1 MKLNLLFD
9 MRSTILPIAIF
20 FVLLSSGCKKE
31 GCTSSCAENYDEKA
45 KVDDG
50 KCSGCT
56 DAQADNYCPG
66 ASIDNGSCQYDDV
79 SLTVEFVHNVGSAS
93 VNFDT
98 LIYVSNAGNSYSV
111 ELLKYFISDIRFHSS
126 TGSDVLVDE
135 IHYVDA
141 RESATTTYLPAT
153 KVKKGSYT
161 HVSFV
166 FGIDENKNTTGLFTN
181 PPEVLMEW
189 PVLMGGG
196 YHMMKL
202 EGRHD
207 SSGVFKS
214 YRAHLGSLNGVPSHV
229 DVTLSS
235 MSFTAENNLIL
246 TLNMDINKWFETPN
260 IFDMNDIES
269 IMADSTKQAQ
279 LTQNGVDVFSGTIQ

>member
-1 MKLNLLFD
+1 
-9 MRSTILPIAIF
+9 MRSAILPIAF
-20 FVLLSSGCKKE
+20 FFILISSGCKKE
-31 GCTSSCAENYDEKA
+31 GCTSTCAENYDEKA

-56 DAQADNYCPG
+56 DTQAVNYCAG

-79 SLTVEFVHNVGSAS
+79 SLTVEFVHNVGST
-93 VNFDT
+93 VVDYDT
-98 LIYVSNAGNSYSV
+98 LIYTSNAGNLYTV

-126 TGSDVLVDE
+126 AGSDVLIDD
-135 IHYVDA
+135 IHYIDA
-141 RESATTTYLPAT
+141 RETSTTTYLPTT
-153 KVKKGSYT
+153 KIKKGSYT

-166 FGIDENKNTTGLFTN
+166 FGMDENKNTTGLFSN

-207 SSGVFKS
+207 SSGVLKS
-214 YRAHLGSLNGVPSHV
+214 YRAHLGSLNGVPRHV
-229 DVTLSS
+229 EVTIPNLP
-235 MSFTAENNLIL
+235 FTAENNLTL
-246 TLNMDINKWFETPN
+246 TLNMDINKWFESPN
-260 IFDMNDIES
+260 AFDMNDIES

-279 LTQNGVDVFSGTIQ
+279 LWQNGSDVFSATIQ

>member
-1 MKLNLLFD
+1 
-9 MRSTILPIAIF
+9 MRSAIF
-20 FVLLSSGCKKE
+20 PIVILLVLFSSGCKKE

-56 DAQADNYCPG
+56 DSQAVNYCSG

-79 SLTVEFVHNVGSAS
+79 SLTVELVHNVGST
-93 VNFDT
+93 VVDYDT
-98 LIYVSNAGNSYSV
+98 LIYTSNAGNSYSI

-126 TGSDVLVDE
+126 TGSDVLIDE

-141 RESATTTYLPAT
+141 RETSTTTIVPTT

-166 FGIDENKNTTGLFTN
+166 FGIDENKNTTGLFSN

-207 SSGVFKS
+207 SSGVLKS
-214 YRAHLGSLNGVPSHV
+214 YRAHLGSLNGAPRHV
-229 DVTLSS
+229 EVTIPNLA
-235 MSFTAENNLIL
+235 FAVENNLIL

-260 IFDMNDIES
+260 TFDMNDIES
-269 IMADSTKQAQ
+269 IMGDSTKQAQ
-279 LTQNGVDVFSGTIQ
+279 LSQNGADVFSATIQ